1 MKSTAALLACAIAVA
16 AAAQPEL
23 AVRLADEIERTRIAL
38 EANASTED
46 RATPMARLER
56 AKAALD
62 AGRVYLATYLAEM
75 PWEAAK
81 NFTLI
86 KSSADVTTTDAFV
99 RKWAAMGEPR
109 PIPAAPG
116 TRIPALV
123 DALAAVAEARGA
135 VTYQAS
141 RPYGEDS
148 GVFGGLY
155 YLADSHSVMQFAAM
169 VRALTWPATA
179 PPPSFRSLSSE
190 IAALDTE
197 MTTAYE
203 QMERANH
210 PTYISASAAL
220 KQARTLNERGQFSGA
235 LFEYLLSRYVFA
247 PLRGPAAAE
256 ATPARVVA
264 ARASLPATADHSI
277 AELFLQLADEGL
289 AGSAEAQ
296 RRGAA
301 AVLDD
306 VVPAY
311 LSAIAGPSE
320 TTAAADQATVTI
332 TLVRWP
338 FT

>member
-1 MKSTAALLACAIAVA
+1 MLVCAVAVA
-16 AAAQPEL
+16 AAAQPEV
-23 AVRLADEIERTRIAL
+23 AVRLADEIARTQTAL

-46 RATPMARLER
+46 RATPIARLER
-56 AKAALD
+56 ASAALD

-99 RKWAAMGEPR
+99 RKWRAMGEPR
-109 PIPAAPG
+109 PIPAARG
-116 TRIPALV
+116 TRIPALIE
-123 DALAAVAEARGA
+123 ALAAVAEARGA
-135 VTYQAS
+135 ATYQAS

-155 YLADSHSVMQFAAM
+155 YLGDSHSAMQFAAM
-169 VRALTWPATA
+169 VRALTWPTTA
-179 PPPSFRSLSSE
+179 PSPAFRSVAGE

-197 MTTAYE
+197 MTNAYE
-203 QMERANH
+203 KMERANH

-220 KQARTLNERGQFSGA
+220 KQARTLNERGQYGGA
-235 LFEYLLSRYVFA
+235 LVEYLLSRYVFA
-247 PLRGPAAAE
+247 PLRGGVAAD
-256 ATPARVVA
+256 ATPARVAA

-289 AGSAEAQ
+289 AGSVEAQ

-311 LSAIAGPSE
+311 LSAIEAPSA
-320 TTAAADQATVTI
+320 TTTTADQAAVTI